1 MANPVG
7 TANVGVT
14 VPADKQAR
22 EFYKEVLKTPV
33 EKIVEKQE
41 EHGISG
47 FMPDAGLC
55 SEDELT
61 DRSGWLKEQGTKRA
75 EAAQAQKEEFLEK
88 RRREGGFEVYS
99 NTDENGQIVSRSTAH
114 RKKFFGGVSLPKG
127 R

>member
-1 MANPVG
+1 MAND
-7 TANVGVT
+7 VGVT
-14 VPADKQAR
+14 VPANKNAR

-61 DRSGWLKEQGTKRA
+61 DRSGWLKEQTEKRN
-75 EAAQAQKEEFLEK
+75 AQARANKEEFMDK
-88 RRREGGFEVYS
+88 RRREGGYEVYS
-99 NTDENGQIVSRSTAH
+99 NTDEHGRQVHRATGG
-114 RKKFFGGVSLPKG
+114 RKKLFGGITLPKG